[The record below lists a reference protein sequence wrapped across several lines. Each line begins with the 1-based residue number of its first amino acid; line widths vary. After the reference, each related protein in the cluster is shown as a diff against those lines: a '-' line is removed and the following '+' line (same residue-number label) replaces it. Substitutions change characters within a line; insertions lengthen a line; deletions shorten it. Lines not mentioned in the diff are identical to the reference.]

1 MFTLI
6 ARSASSLANFKRSV
20 FILAFVIE
28 LDGLSVVYS
37 LVFLFDKVDG
47 GIVLLLDDWNNFTL
61 SSRAMSWLCLVAFV
75 SGVNGNLPILSF
87 SSFSFVSLFT
97 KN

>member
-20 FILAFVIE
+20 FILAFEIE

-47 GIVLLLDDWNNFTL
+47 GIVLLLDD
-61 SSRAMSWLCLVAFV
+61 
-75 SGVNGNLPILSF
+75 
-87 SSFSFVSLFT
+87 
-97 KN
+97 